1 MEKEKSI
8 KSVLNDICEALKE
21 AGYDPKEQLAAYSI
35 TNDLRY
41 ITRSHNARVLISK
54 IPPEEIERHLK
65 EEFGIDK
72 DT

>member
-1 MEKEKSI
+1 MNQEKSF

-21 AGYDPKEQLAAYSI
+21 AGYDPKEQLSAYSM

-41 ITRSHNARVLISK
+41 ITRSHNARELISK
-54 IPPEEIERHLK
+54 IPPEEIEKYLR
-65 EEFGIDK
+65 EESFD